1 MSAAEVIGVADAVEL
16 AVVERSGFVESRHS
30 GTAIVLSPDGQV
42 VRSLG
47 DPEAPLF
54 PRSCLKP
61 FQAVAVMASG
71 VALRGEDAAIATASH
86 TGTAGHVALVRGLLE
101 RANISPARL
110 GCPPAMPSDRAARE
124 QLIREGNG
132 PDRLYMNCSGKHA
145 AMLLAC
151 AANGWPLEGYLDPRH
166 PLQKRILDVIERLT
180 GEKPV
185 ATGIDGCGAPVHAIT
200 LRGLAHGVQRVT
212 TSSASSPFALYREAG
227 ALTEAVR
234 ENGWVIAGPGQP
246 DSIAID
252 RLGVFAKA
260 GAEGVMI
267 MTAPDGTTVAL
278 KILDGSS
285 RASAIVAL
293 RLLVSAGALDSA
305 AVDAVAAELDLWV
318 SGGAG
323 RVGEIRA
330 TV

>member
-86 TGTAGHVALVRGLLE
+86 TGTAGHVALVRGLLD

-124 QLIREGNG
+124 QLIRDGNG

-151 AANGWPLEGYLDPRH
+151 VANNWPLEGYLDPRH

-200 LRGLAHGVQRVT
+200 LRGLAHGVQRIT

-267 MTAPDGTTVAL
+267 MTAPDGTSVAL
-278 KILDGSS
+278 KVLDGSS

-318 SGGAG
+318 SGGSG

>member
-185 ATGIDGCGAPVHAIT
+185 ATGVDGCGAPVHAIT